1 MLVIGH
7 RGAPGY
13 RPENTLAAHELA
25 VLLGADRVECD
36 VVPTAD
42 GVLVVRHESDLS
54 ASTDVAS
61 RPDLAHLRRRSG
73 GSTTGGRSGRRSGW
87 HVEDMTL
94 AQVRSVRAVETQPD
108 LRPGSTV
115 YDGRF
120 GVPTLAE
127 LLETVAATR
136 ARTGRDVSVAVE
148 VKDPSLFARRGLD
161 VAAMLEADLCAAS
174 ASGVPV
180 VVQSFDPRFLRRT
193 SAWGLP
199 LVQLFR
205 TWSRGATVAGGG
217 DAPGAP
223 GWPLAEVMSSDAGLA
238 EVARYARVLAPRK
251 DLVLPEGPDG
261 SWGEPTDLVARAH
274 DHGLDVHVF
283 SLRNENV
290 HLPARLR
297 VGTHP
302 AAHGRAMEEYAA
314 LVAAGVDGVF
324 SDHPDTAVEA
334 VRGAAGRRS
343 LAALSST
350 CPRRGALVSA
360 LP

>member
-42 GVLVVRHESDLS
+42 GVLVVRHESDVS

-73 GSTTGGRSGRRSGW
+73 W

-94 AQVRSVRAVETQPD
+94 EQVRSVRAVETQPA

-127 LLETVAATR
+127 LLLMVAGLR

-148 VKDPSLFARRGLD
+148 VKDPALFARRGLD
-161 VAAMLEADLCAAS
+161 VAAMLEADLSAAS

-180 VVQSFDPRFLRRT
+180 VVQCFDPRFLQRI
-193 SAWGLP
+193 SGWGIP
-199 LVQLFR
+199 LVQLVHHR
-205 TWSRGATVAGGG
+205 PGRRAVTGGG

-223 GWPLAEVMSSDAGLA
+223 GWPRTAALCSDAGLA
-238 EVARYARVLAPRK
+238 EVARYASVLAPCRG
-251 DLVLPEGPDG
+251 LVLPEGPDG

-274 DHGLDVHVF
+274 DHGLDVHVY

-302 AAHGRAMEEYAA
+302 AAHGRALDEYAA

-334 VRGAAGRRS
+334 VRGVAGSRS
-343 LAALSST
+343 LAAASAGPAGSGRST
-350 CPRRGALVSA
+350 LVSA
-360 LP
+360 GQRHA